1 MATLALGYLYLSG
14 ALFCVWL
21 LKNNF
26 NFFGFLYNPANKK
39 VFYIYDSIFIALCIV
54 AISEQVHW
62 LLMVL
67 FLGHVVNLGTLFLY
81 SKNFYERE
89 NEMREL
95 GEAALIYFVIGMFSV
110 AGIFCIYIAY
120 L

>member
-1 MATLALGYLYLSG
+1 MATLALGCLYLSA
-14 ALFCVWL
+14 ALFSVWL

-26 NFFGFLYNPANKK
+26 NFFGFAYNPANKK
-39 VFYIYDSIFIALCIV
+39 FYFISDLIFISLCIL

-62 LLMVL
+62 LLVVL
-67 FLGHVVNLGTLFLY
+67 FLMHVLNSGGLLLY
-81 SKNFYERE
+81 SNNFYESE